1 MTKGRLKGSPADF
14 DDYEEFLHTS
24 HLQKF
29 SAKEVGFVDPSPSQ
43 EHCHTCY
50 HWFINQASGW
60 TPCEI
65 MTLGNKTPVPGS
77 GVCRFF
83 TGNGKSYPLLDTP

>member
-1 MTKGRLKGSPADF
+1 MNRGRLKGKPADF
-14 DDYEEFLHTS
+14 NEYERFFEAEHLH
-24 HLQKF
+24 KF
-29 SAKEVGFVDPSPSQ
+29 SAKEVGFVNPSPVQ
-43 EHCHTCY
+43 EQCHGCY

-65 MTLGNKTPVPGS
+65 MSLGPKQAVPGS

-83 TGNGKSYPLLDTP
+83 TGNGKTYPVLDKL